1 MNGGAADQT
10 LLMVHGLGATSRV
23 WDGWRRLLDERW
35 PGRWLAPDLP
45 GHGSAAPLPSYGF
58 DSMAA
63 AVAQSLP
70 TDRGVLVIGH
80 SLGGVIGLELATGRY
95 GVQVDRVIALGVK
108 VAWTSGELDKAAA
121 LARRPVAWFDTRSE
135 AAARFLRVSGL
146 ENLLE
151 PDDDAVDHGLR
162 SEDGRWRLAMD
173 PATFGVGAPDMPGL
187 LKASQAEIV
196 LARGE
201 LDPMNTDEQLLSLH
215 DKVATLPGLGHN
227 AHVENPDA
235 VAALLRAD

>member
-70 TDRGVLVIGH
+70 TDRSVVVIGH

-173 PATFGVGAPDMPGL
+173 PATFGVGAPDLPGL

-215 DKVATLPGLGHN
+215 NKVATLPSLGHN

-235 VAALLRAD
+235 VAAFLRAD